1 MGKPTPWADSKAE
14 VLAVTDRLN
23 CSVTGSGQWK
33 TLSDRD
39 SEIDAAIVAFGSL
52 IERLDQVMPAIEQ
65 VEAAG
70 YDGLEAVKALPELMK
85 ALKRFIAAVG
95 RDAFDPPGDDSPTLA
110 EVIVEADTLL
120 SRLTKKGDTDDA
132 AE

>member
-1 MGKPTPWADSKAE
+1 MTGKPTPGEWRYVAGTCGVYRTSDD
-14 VLAVTDRLN
+14 VTIVDYGGLQFPDN
-23 CSVTGSGQWK
+23 DGPV
-33 TLSDRD
+33 
-39 SEIDAAIVAFGSL
+39 IAAAGTSAHQL
-52 IERLDQVMPAIEQ
+52 YE
-65 VEAAG
+65 AG

-120 SRLTKKGDTDDA
+120 SRLTKKGDTDDS